1 MKTNESVI
9 PPPFGRIPIVIT
21 KSNMSFVEVGE
32 HTHITTMHGKQ
43 YILSSFCKSYEL
55 LSWAIDVWQIE
66 YEVTTEEC
74 GIQDE
79 KVDGYIS

>member
-32 HTHITTMHGKQ
+32 HTHITTMHGNS
-43 YILSSFCKSYEL
+43 IFGHLSVNRMSF
-55 LSWAIDVWQIE
+55 
-66 YEVTTEEC
+66 
-74 GIQDE
+74 
-79 KVDGYIS
+79 

>member
-9 PPPFGRIPIVIT
+9 PPPFGRIPIFIT

-32 HTHITTMHGKQ
+32 RTHITTMHGKQ
-43 YILSSFCKSYEL
+43 YIWSSFCKSYEL

-66 YEVTTEEC
+66 YEVTTEE
-74 GIQDE
+74 
-79 KVDGYIS
+79 

>member
-32 HTHITTMHGKQ
+32 HTHINDARKTV
-43 YILSSFCKSYEL
+43 YLVIFL
-55 LSWAIDVWQIE
+55 
-66 YEVTTEEC
+66 
-74 GIQDE
+74 
-79 KVDGYIS
+79 